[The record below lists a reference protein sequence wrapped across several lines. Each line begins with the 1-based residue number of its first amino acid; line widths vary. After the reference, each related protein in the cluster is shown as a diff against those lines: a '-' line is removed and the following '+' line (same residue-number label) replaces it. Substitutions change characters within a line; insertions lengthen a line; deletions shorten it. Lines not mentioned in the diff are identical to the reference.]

1 MMFNNKAMRGALA
14 LTLSAAMLSWAMA
27 AAAAPEFNI
36 RGRFHLDYGIHDDD
50 EIDLDDGF
58 LVRRAFIGVTGNIND
73 DWSGI
78 IEYDFA
84 ENGTNAQDVLLRR
97 KWQGGTLKF
106 GHFKVPMGM
115 EEVSSTNNI
124 IFLERNSPNTTLV
137 DARRLGIG
145 YDYYGDVMG
154 FQGMVYGRGMGSNQA
169 GDDPIGIAGRFLYTP
184 QLGGNQLH
192 LAASVA
198 YEDVRDYN
206 VDRYRDRPEARA
218 DGNRLIDTGSISD
231 VDTTMKMGLEAAYQ
245 AGPFHMVAEYF
256 NVDVDRNTGEDPTF
270 SGYHVYGVWTVTGE
284 KRGYRNGVFRGLK
297 PGSPDRGAW
306 EVALRYS
313 SVDLNDAGFQ
323 GGQQD
328 NITFGVNYYP
338 NANVRFM
345 LNYIMVDIEDSGATV
360 GGVVVGDESPNIL
373 IGRAQYSF

>member
-1 MMFNNKAMRGALA
+1 MFNHKASRCALA
-14 LTLSAAMLSWAMA
+14 LTLGAAIFSWSMA
-27 AAAAPEFNI
+27 AVAAPEFKV
-36 RGRFHLDYGIHDDD
+36 RGRFHIDYGIHDDD

-78 IEYDFA
+78 IEYNFA
-84 ENGTNAQDVLLRR
+84 ENNTGAQDVVLRR
-97 KWQGGTLKF
+97 KWQGGTLKI
-106 GHFKVPMGM
+106 GHFKVPVGM

-124 IFLERNSPNTTLV
+124 IFIERNSPNTALV

-145 YDYYGDVMG
+145 YDYYGDAVG
-154 FQGMVYGRGMGSNQA
+154 FQSMAYGRGMGDNES
-169 GDDPIGIAGRFLYTP
+169 GDDPIGLAGRFIYAP
-184 QLGGNQLH
+184 KMGDNQLH

-198 YEDVRDYN
+198 YEDVRDYDA
-206 VDRYRDRPEARA
+206 VRYRDRPEARA
-218 DGNRLIDTGSISD
+218 DGNRLVDTGTISD

-256 NVDVDRNTGEDPTF
+256 NVDVDRNTGEDPSF
-270 SGYHVYGVWTVTGE
+270 SGYHIYGVWNVTGE
-284 KRGYRNGVFRGLK
+284 QRGYRNGVFRSLK

-306 EVALRYS
+306 ELALRYS
-313 SVDLNDAGFQ
+313 SLDLDDAGFQ
-323 GGQQD
+323 GGTQD
-328 NITFGVNYYP
+328 NIPLGVNYYP

-360 GGVVVGDESPNIL
+360 DGVVVGDESPNIL
-373 IGRAQYSF
+373 IARAQYSF

>member
-1 MMFNNKAMRGALA
+1 MFNHKASRCALA
-14 LTLSAAMLSWAMA
+14 LTLGAAIFSWSMA
-27 AAAAPEFNI
+27 AVAAPEFKV
-36 RGRFHLDYGIHDDD
+36 RGRFHIDYGIHDDD

-78 IEYDFA
+78 IEYNFA
-84 ENGTNAQDVLLRR
+84 ENNTGAQDVVLRR
-97 KWQGGTLKF
+97 KWQGGTLKI
-106 GHFKVPMGM
+106 GHFKVPVGM

-124 IFLERNSPNTTLV
+124 IFIERNSPNTALV

-145 YDYYGDVMG
+145 YDYYGDAVG
-154 FQGMVYGRGMGSNQA
+154 FQSMAYGRGMGDNES
-169 GDDPIGIAGRFLYTP
+169 GDDPIGLAGRFIYAP
-184 QLGGNQLH
+184 KMGDNQLH

-198 YEDVRDYN
+198 YEDVRDYDA
-206 VDRYRDRPEARA
+206 VRYRDRPEARA
-218 DGNRLIDTGSISD
+218 DGNRLVDTGTISD

-256 NVDVDRNTGEDPTF
+256 NVDADRNTGEDPSF
-270 SGYHVYGVWTVTGE
+270 SGYHIYGVWNVTGE
-284 KRGYRNGVFRGLK
+284 QRGYRNGVFRSLK

-306 EVALRYS
+306 ELALRYS
-313 SVDLNDAGFQ
+313 SLDLDDAGFQ
-323 GGQQD
+323 GGTQD
-328 NITFGVNYYP
+328 NIPLGVNYYP

-360 GGVVVGDESPNIL
+360 DGVVVGDESPNIL
-373 IGRAQYSF
+373 IARAQYSF

>member
-1 MMFNNKAMRGALA
+1 MFNHKASRCALA
-14 LTLSAAMLSWAMA
+14 LTLGAAIFSWSMA
-27 AAAAPEFNI
+27 AVAAPEFKV
-36 RGRFHLDYGIHDDD
+36 RGRFHIDYGIHDDD

-78 IEYDFA
+78 IEYNFA
-84 ENGTNAQDVLLRR
+84 ENNTGAQDVVLRR
-97 KWQGGTLKF
+97 KWQGGTLKI
-106 GHFKVPMGM
+106 GHFKVPVGM

-124 IFLERNSPNTTLV
+124 IFIERNSPNTALV

-145 YDYYGDVMG
+145 YDYYGDAVG
-154 FQGMVYGRGMGSNQA
+154 FQSMAFGRGMGDNES
-169 GDDPIGIAGRFLYTP
+169 GDDPIGLAGRFIYAP
-184 QLGGNQLH
+184 KMGDNQLH

-198 YEDVRDYN
+198 YEDVRDYDA
-206 VDRYRDRPEARA
+206 VRYRDRPEARA
-218 DGNRLIDTGSISD
+218 DGNRLVDTGTISD

-256 NVDVDRNTGEDPTF
+256 NVDVDRNTGEDPSF
-270 SGYHVYGVWTVTGE
+270 SGYHIYGVWNVTGE
-284 KRGYRNGVFRGLK
+284 QRGYRNGVFRSLK

-306 EVALRYS
+306 ELALRYS
-313 SVDLNDAGFQ
+313 SLDLDDAGFQ
-323 GGQQD
+323 GGTQD
-328 NITFGVNYYP
+328 NITLGVNYYP

-360 GGVVVGDESPNIL
+360 DGVVVGDESPNIL
-373 IGRAQYSF
+373 IARAQYSF

>member
-1 MMFNNKAMRGALA
+1 MMFNNKALRCALA
-14 LTLSAAMLSWAMA
+14 VTLGAAIFSWSMA
-27 AAAAPEFNI
+27 AAAAPEFKV
-36 RGRFHLDYGIHDDD
+36 RGRFHMDYGIHDDD

-78 IEYDFA
+78 IEYNFA
-84 ENGTNAQDVLLRR
+84 ENNTGAQDVVLRR
-97 KWQGGTLKF
+97 KWQGGTLKI
-106 GHFKVPMGM
+106 GHFKVPVGM

-124 IFLERNSPNTTLV
+124 IFIERNSPNTALV

-145 YDYYGDVMG
+145 YDYYGEAFG
-154 FQGMVYGRGMGSNQA
+154 FQSMAYGRGMGDNEA
-169 GDDPIGIAGRFLYTP
+169 GDDPVGIAGRFIYAP
-184 QLGGNQLH
+184 KMSDNQLH

-198 YEDVRDYN
+198 YEDVRDY
-206 VDRYRDRPEARA
+206 DALRYRERPEARA
-218 DGNRLIDTGSISD
+218 DGNRLVDTGTISD
-231 VDTTMKMGLEAAYQ
+231 VDTTMKLGVEAAYQ
-245 AGPFHMVAEYF
+245 AGSFHMVAEYF
-256 NVDVDRNTGEDPTF
+256 SVDVDRNTGEDPTF
-270 SGYHVYGVWTVTGE
+270 TGYHIYGVWNITGE
-284 KRGYRNGVFRGLK
+284 KRGYRNGIFRGLK

-306 EVALRYS
+306 ELALRYS
-313 SVDLNDAGFQ
+313 SLDLEDAGFQ
-323 GGQQD
+323 GGTQD
-328 NITFGVNYYP
+328 NITLGVNYYP

>member
-1 MMFNNKAMRGALA
+1 
-14 LTLSAAMLSWAMA
+14 
-27 AAAAPEFNI
+27 
-36 RGRFHLDYGIHDDD
+36 
-50 EIDLDDGF
+50 
-58 LVRRAFIGVTGNIND
+58 
-73 DWSGI
+73 
-78 IEYDFA
+78 
-84 ENGTNAQDVLLRR
+84 
-97 KWQGGTLKF
+97 
-106 GHFKVPMGM
+106 
-115 EEVSSTNNI
+115 
-124 IFLERNSPNTTLV
+124 
-137 DARRLGIG
+137 
-145 YDYYGDVMG
+145 
-154 FQGMVYGRGMGSNQA
+154 MGSNQP
-169 GDDPIGIAGRFLYTP
+169 GDDPIGIAGRFLYMP
-184 QLGGNQLH
+184 KMGDNQLH

-206 VDRYRDRPEARA
+206 VKRFRDRPEARA
-218 DGNRLIDTGSISD
+218 DGNRLIDTGNITD

-256 NVDVDRNTGEDPTF
+256 NVDVERDAGEEPSF
-270 SGYHVYGVWTVTGE
+270 SGYHIYGVWTVTGE
-284 KRGYRNGVFRGLK
+284 QRGYRNGVFRSLK

-323 GGQQD
+323 GGEQD

-345 LNYIMVDIEDSGATV
+345 LNYIMVDVKDSGATV